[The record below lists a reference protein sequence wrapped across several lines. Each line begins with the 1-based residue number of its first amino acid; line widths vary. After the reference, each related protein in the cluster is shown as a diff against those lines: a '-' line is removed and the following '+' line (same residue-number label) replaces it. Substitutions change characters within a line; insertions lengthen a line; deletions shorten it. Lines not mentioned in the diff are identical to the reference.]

1 MGSYNIEA
9 ARPDDASAIL
19 AVYRAVAAVEG
30 GILRNVAEVTP
41 EYIDGFLHEA
51 LARGYC
57 LVARTGDGA
66 IAGEIHAYDLGI
78 AKLSHVLG
86 ELTIAV
92 HPAHQGAGVGRA
104 LFRRLLDIVERER
117 PDILRVELGAQESN
131 TRAIAFYE
139 SLGFVM
145 EGRMERR
152 IAIGDGRY
160 EADLLMAWL
169 RKGAGDA

>member
-1 MGSYNIEA
+1 MTGYSIEA
-9 ARPDDASAIL
+9 ARIDDAPAIL
-19 AVYRAVAAVEG
+19 ATYRAVAAIEG

-41 EYIDGFLHEA
+41 EYVGGFLREA
-51 LARGYC
+51 VAHGHC
-57 LVARTGDGA
+57 LVARASDGSV
-66 IAGEIHAYDLGI
+66 AGEIHAYGLGI
-78 AKLSHVLG
+78 AKLAHVLG

-104 LFRRLLDIVERER
+104 LFRRLLDIVQHER
-117 PDILRVELGAQESN
+117 PDILRVELGTQESN
-131 TRAIAFYE
+131 ARAIAFYE

-169 RKGAGDA
+169 RKD